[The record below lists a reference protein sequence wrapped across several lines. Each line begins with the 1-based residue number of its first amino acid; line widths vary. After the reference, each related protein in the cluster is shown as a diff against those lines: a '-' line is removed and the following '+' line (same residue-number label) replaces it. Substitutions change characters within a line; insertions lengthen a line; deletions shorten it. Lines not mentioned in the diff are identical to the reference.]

1 MTRRGWLPAELL
13 MRAQASG
20 ADTKTGLFP
29 VKDDGGPVDVGQP
42 LPLGM
47 PVGMTHVVT
56 GLGHFSADFALCHV
70 SSFTLNTLR
79 NESFAVRFTTP

>member
-1 MTRRGWLPAELL
+1 

-20 ADTKTGLFP
+20 ADTESGLFP
-29 VKDDGGPVDVGQP
+29 VKDNGGAVDVGQP

-47 PVGMTHVVT
+47 PIGVTHVVT
-56 GLGHFSADFALCHV
+56 GLRDFSADFALCHV
-70 SSFTLNTLR
+70 SSLTFSTLR